1 LHIEPATVIASREV
15 ARQSR
20 AVHNALWIATA
31 TASPRNDELKREI
44 MKLGRLNHIGVATPS
59 IADSIAFYRDVM
71 GATKIHA
78 PFDLEEQGVKV
89 CFVDTPGA
97 DGAMNG
103 TQIELIEP
111 LGENS
116 TLAGFIAKRRA
127 RNSRRSASASSA
139 PRASAR
145 TAPLS
150 FSSIPRTWAA
160 CLPRSWKRRR
170 TAPTGRISSRHPGA
184 GRGPDSATAGLGPG
198 LRRDDEREKKTMSY
212 ETIRVDREGPLLTI
226 TLNRPERLNAMPP
239 AMADELGQAFYD
251 LGDARAVLITGEGKG
266 FCSGAD
272 LSARGSGS
280 ALGGKGGSHEALIN
294 HYNPAVSQL
303 IRAQVPVICAVN
315 GPAAGVGCSLAL
327 AADFTIA
334 AKSAYFL
341 QAFVNIGLV
350 PDGGSTWLLAR
361 AIGRARATRMMML
374 GEKISGTQAEE
385 WGLIYK
391 CVDDADLITE
401 ARALAEKLANG
412 PTVAYA
418 TMKRN
423 IATAL
428 DQNLQM
434 VLLAEAEGQRIAGA
448 TKDAMEGGMAFLQKR
463 KAEFKGE

>member
-1 LHIEPATVIASREV
+1 
-15 ARQSR
+15 
-20 AVHNALWIATA
+20 
-31 TASPRNDELKREI
+31 
-44 MKLGRLNHIGVATPS
+44 
-59 IADSIAFYRDVM
+59 
-71 GATKIHA
+71 
-78 PFDLEEQGVKV
+78 
-89 CFVDTPGA
+89 
-97 DGAMNG
+97 
-103 TQIELIEP
+103 
-111 LGENS
+111 
-116 TLAGFIAKRRA
+116 
-127 RNSRRSASASSA
+127 
-139 PRASAR
+139 
-145 TAPLS
+145 
-150 FSSIPRTWAA
+150 
-160 CLPRSWKRRR
+160 
-170 TAPTGRISSRHPGA
+170 
-184 GRGPDSATAGLGPG
+184 
-198 LRRDDEREKKTMSY
+198 MSY
-212 ETIRVDREGPLLTI
+212 ETIRAQREGPLLTI

-239 AMADELGQAFYD
+239 QMADEIGMAFYD

-272 LSARGSGS
+272 LTARGESS
-280 ALGGKGGSHEALIN
+280 AVTGKGGSHRALQN
-294 HYNPAVSQL
+294 HYNPAISQL

-350 PDGGSTWLLAR
+350 PDGGSTWLLTR

-374 GEKISGTQAEE
+374 GEKISAAQAEE
-385 WGLIYK
+385 WGLIYS
-391 CVDDADLITE
+391 CVEDADLMTE